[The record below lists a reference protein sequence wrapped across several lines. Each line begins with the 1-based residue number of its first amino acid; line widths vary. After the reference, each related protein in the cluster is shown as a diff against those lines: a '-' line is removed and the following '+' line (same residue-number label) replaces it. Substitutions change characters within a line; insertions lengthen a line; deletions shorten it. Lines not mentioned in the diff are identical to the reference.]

1 MIMECKIHGIEHSYF
16 EIKRLISAIVSK
28 YPFISV
34 NNIGKSVAGRDIPLL
49 SLGAAGDFTLFVT
62 GDDPACRITTLILLK
77 FIAEISEK
85 ILEGKQ
91 MCGINIRKAMFGRGI
106 AILPLLNPDG
116 FEIAA
121 RGENGCGH
129 MVQKISRLCG
139 GDFSKWRANL
149 RGVELSRNFFPGF
162 EQRRC
167 EEREN
172 KISGPRFEGFS
183 GYRPESEPETAAI
196 ADFCRN
202 KNVRQMIHL
211 SSYGQTVMYS
221 GNPIA
226 PPRSAKMAE
235 VMAAVTSFTVTPPI
249 SKGEFALGDWFTY
262 ELLKPALTVKIG
274 AGSAPPV
281 EELTYWYARL
291 RELLTLS
298 CLF

>member
-16 EIKRLISAIVSK
+16 EIKRLISNLASK

-34 NNIGKSVAGRDIPLL
+34 NNIGKSVAGRDIPVL

-62 GDDPACRITTLILLK
+62 GDDPACRITTLMLLS
-77 FIAEISEK
+77 FIAELSEK
-85 ILEGKQ
+85 ILAGKQ

-106 AILPLLNPDG
+106 AILPLANPDG
-116 FEIAA
+116 FEIAT
-121 RGENGCGH
+121 RGASGCGA
-129 MVQKISRLCG
+129 MAPKISRICA

-162 EQRRC
+162 EERRQN
-167 EEREN
+167 EREEH
-172 KISGPRFEGFS
+172 ISGPRFEGFS

-202 KNVRQMIHL
+202 KNVRQLIHL
-211 SSYGQTVMYS
+211 SAFGQTVMYS
-221 GNPIA
+221 GFSVV

-249 SKGEFALGDWFTY
+249 SKCEFNMCDWFTY
-262 ELLKPALTVKIG
+262 ELLKPATTVKIG
-274 AGSAPPV
+274 AGSVPPV
-281 EELTYWYARL
+281 GELTYWYARL